1 MAPTTRTKPFEKPAA
16 RNVPVAC
23 ISLPPC
29 LISAWRAD
37 AKSLG
42 LARATQKGTTTPST
56 NLGYLNSGTCF
67 SARGTGHEKAP
78 ADGRDAPDGH
88 GPGRTGGRRP
98 ASDAA
103 AGPRA
108 GGGHPYLA

>member
-1 MAPTTRTKPFEKPAA
+1 MATTTKTKPFEKPAS

-29 LISAWRAD
+29 LISAWGAD
-37 AKSLG
+37 TKSLG

-56 NLGYLNSGTCF
+56 CLGYLTSGTCF
-67 SARGTGHEKAP
+67 SAKVTGHEKAP

-88 GPGRTGGRRP
+88 ALRRRCGSLP
-98 ASDAA
+98 DPDVA
-103 AGPRA
+103 
-108 GGGHPYLA
+108 